1 MQSEVFIS
9 SVSRNTVPMCTAAAP
24 TALGTSIADSTRGEI
39 AESAL
44 LKPEKSSMC
53 LGEGK
58 LNCEWWLLSSPGS
71 LKISEDCSHV
81 DVTIDGDSGAL
92 EHRELE

>member
-58 LNCEWWLLSSPGS
+58 LNSKRQRLLRLSS
-71 LKISEDCSHV
+71 
-81 DVTIDGDSGAL
+81 VTIDGDSGAL